1 MRWIFVAL
9 MLVHGLIHFMGPAK
23 AFGLAELPQLT
34 QP

>member
-23 AFGLAELPQLT
+23 AFGFELPQLT